1 MFTFRGRL
9 WRLKRESKIISVRI
23 TEDEY
28 KRLQSEAVE
37 RLLTISELVR
47 VIIDQRQRMGGRQFE
62 ERLSRIENMINRILY
77 HSVRSDI
84 GHIAQFRMIQGNQPA
99 EKAAK
104 AIKDEYQLYQKQL
117 TEKEEN

>member
-1 MFTFRGRL
+1 M
-9 WRLKRESKIISVRI
+9 KRESKIISVRI

-77 HSVRSDI
+77 HSARSDI